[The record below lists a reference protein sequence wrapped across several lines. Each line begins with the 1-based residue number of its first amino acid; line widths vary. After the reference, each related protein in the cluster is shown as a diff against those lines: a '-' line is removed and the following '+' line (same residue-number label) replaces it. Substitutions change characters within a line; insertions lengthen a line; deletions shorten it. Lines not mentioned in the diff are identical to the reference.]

1 MTSGLLLKRQ
11 PKFAGSRLRQYLRS
25 PRERSVSGPRG
36 MFRRAED
43 TGPGPPWAATLQL
56 HWRWGL
62 GDPPRRPVWTATPE
76 RIQGSIKSCSHSRTC
91 RSEFS
96 RAAAR
101 KWRRWPRD
109 TPFSHQQGPMG
120 SLNDSETIYSEETR
134 ALKTG
139 PRTLVLRVF
148 SGSVCPQPR
157 PRIGRETLPCV
168 HPSSQL
174 LNCRLSRAWACFDP
188 QSFPG
193 CWTVPAPAV
202 TCPEP
207 RKEDPVLYWPKI

>member
-1 MTSGLLLKRQ
+1 MTGGLLLKRQ

-36 MFRRAED
+36 MFRRAGD
-43 TGPGPPWAATLQL
+43 TGPGPPGAATLQL

-62 GDPPRRPVWTATPE
+62 GDPPRRPVWTASPE
-76 RIQGSIKSCSHSRTC
+76 RIQGSIKSRSHSWAR

-96 RAAAR
+96 GAAAR
-101 KWRRWPRD
+101 KRRRWPRD

-139 PRTLVLRVF
+139 PRTLILRVF
-148 SGSVCPQPR
+148 SGSVCPQPH

-168 HPSSQL
+168 HPSSRL

-193 CWTVPAPAV
+193 CWTVPPPAV

-207 RKEDPVLYWPKI
+207 RKEDPDWYWPKI